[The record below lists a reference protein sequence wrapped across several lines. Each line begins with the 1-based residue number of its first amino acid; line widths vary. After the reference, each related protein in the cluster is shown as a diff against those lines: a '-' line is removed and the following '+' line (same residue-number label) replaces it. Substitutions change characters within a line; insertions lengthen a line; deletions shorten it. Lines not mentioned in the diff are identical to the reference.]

1 MRIVVVVA
9 LLYATTAIAKPPP
22 IKTVDVKPVADKLEA
37 YKDDAGNYYVVP
49 KAGAFASTDDDHKWV
64 FFGDGK
70 TMYRQRIIGFSSQG
84 NEREYNLWAPRAKDM
99 STGEIHV
106 EPGKST
112 AQCKQRGDDKFRT
125 LTQLTGDETA
135 TLLKRAKFYPP
146 LWQRRAHYL
155 ARDDDGIYYYVDAL
169 QEEFGGLGHRV
180 FVGQKGAMK
189 LLPMTN
195 MASDSAGEIYATK
208 SGQLKIITAKEG
220 KAFWIKGGKKTELTV
235 LPPLDNRYLIY
246 RELGIYG
253 ALGSICDDQ

>member
-1 MRIVVVVA
+1 MRNVVVAA
-9 LLYATTAIAKPPP
+9 LLYATTAIAKPPAL
-22 IKTVDVKPVADKLEA
+22 KTIDVRPVADKLEA

-70 TMYRQRIIGFSSQG
+70 AMYRQRIVGFSSQAT
-84 NEREYNLWAPRAKDM
+84 EREYNLWAPRAKGM
-99 STGEIHV
+99 TTASLHV

-112 AQCKQRGDDKFRT
+112 TQCKQQGDDKMRR

-146 LWQRRAHYL
+146 LWQRRAHFL
-155 ARDDDGIYYYVDAL
+155 ARDDEGVYYYVDAM
-169 QEEFGGLGHRV
+169 QEELGGLGHRV
-180 FVGQKGAMK
+180 FVGQKGAMT
-189 LLPMTN
+189 MTN
-195 MASDSAGEIYATK
+195 MASDSAGEIFATK

-220 KAFWIKGGKKTELTV
+220 KAFWMKGGKKTELTV
-235 LPPLDNRYLIY
+235 LPPYDNRYLIY